1 MVSSGRRRASP
12 PSASWGGEERERR
25 RPPSRKVWQV
35 ASRLDV
41 TRCRVQQRRARCG
54 TRVPHSLLCP
64 GDSRSNKGGDVKQ
77 AMCGEG
83 GYGVEGPWVQ
93 WRGGACAGAIEGLP
107 PWRVLL
113 LVLFLD
119 PLLFIHKGRTE
130 GTKFSSFK
138 GWTHKGG
145 GFSFRVHLLSS
156 AFGGDWDVRRI
167 SG

>member
-1 MVSSGRRRASP
+1 MGWRVRGFSG
-12 PSASWGGEERERR
+12 GGG
-25 RPPSRKVWQV
+25 
-35 ASRLDV
+35 
-41 TRCRVQQRRARCG
+41 RVQGPLKACRRG
-54 TRVPHSLLCP
+54 EYFSL
-64 GDSRSNKGGDVKQ
+64 
-77 AMCGEG
+77 
-83 GYGVEGPWVQ
+83 
-93 WRGGACAGAIEGLP
+93 
-107 PWRVLL
+107 
-113 LVLFLD
+113 LFLD